1 MSGVFDSI
9 DETEALT
16 PLAGAARRA
25 IRAVAAAGALAVL
38 LSAVVLAWSGAVSP
52 ALAVTTAAAALALVF
67 VVALRTARSLE
78 RRLETVREA
87 RSAQSLEEVG
97 RISATLAHELRNP
110 LAALKGNMQLL
121 AGGLEVGSANRDEA
135 DLLVEDV
142 LHLEQRIEGLLRF
155 VRSGRIERGS
165 CELSRLLAAVVARV
179 DDERVT
185 VEASDVP
192 ARWHLDGERMEVVLE
207 NLVRNAVQVS
217 PADATVLLAA
227 SQEREGLVF
236 RVSDRGPG
244 LPGGDPEELF
254 QPFVT
259 RRPGGTGLGLA
270 IARQVVLA
278 HRGRIHAQP
287 RKGGGTVF
295 VVEIPNG

>member
-1 MSGVFDSI
+1 MSGVFDPI
-9 DETEALT
+9 DEAETLT
-16 PLAGAARRA
+16 PIEGAAAKAIQTVAVAGAV
-25 IRAVAAAGALAVL
+25 AVV
-38 LSAVVLAWSGAVSP
+38 LSAVVLGWSGAIAP
-52 ALAVTTAAAALALVF
+52 ALTVVTATAALALVF
-67 VVALRTARSLE
+67 VVALRTARSLS

-121 AGGLEVGSANRDEA
+121 AAGLDLGTSNRDEA
-135 DLLVEDV
+135 ELLVEDV
-142 LHLEQRIEGLLRF
+142 LHLERRIEGLLRF
-155 VRSGRIERGS
+155 VRSGRIERGT

-179 DDERVT
+179 DDERIT
-185 VEASDVP
+185 VDASNLP

-217 PADATVLLAA
+217 PEDATVHLAA
-227 SQEREGLVF
+227 SQERDGLVF

-278 HRGRIHAQP
+278 HRGRIHAEP